1 MDRITFP
8 VVETKEHRLT
18 CKNGVKSFFYELTPP
33 DLYQMSRNETEA
45 FYNGI
50 AEYLNNLD
58 ENCFY
63 KFYGLGKR
71 NYLCTNKE
79 VDQGPRMVGM
89 GPSDRPLQ
97 TFFGAID
104 IYSDV
109 AIMDNYLCYNGKY
122 RRILSVAEFASG
134 SIGDGFMP
142 FGVDY
147 VLSVR
152 RIGKEK
158 SLKQMEKI
166 RTSHLGN
173 FFKAKRDI
181 ESEGAYQQA
190 ENLIGDLTVGS
201 ESLFEMEL
209 YFIVTGLSLEEL
221 NQKSDELI
229 DVMKSRGVKLF
240 VEGHSIKAMK
250 SGLGTIFSELIPGVT
265 PSFKFRPHTDKTS
278 HLKFLLPLQRSH
290 LMDSGVEFSDTT
302 DEKIFYDP
310 FAPELPNRNMLV
322 TGSSGGGKSVFVN
335 KIIHALIAKHPTV
348 ILDKGGSFRRLTLYH
363 GGVSLDGSF
372 NPLQFKDPLY
382 LMELILS
389 VVDKEKFGK
398 LERGK
403 LLRAIKSVLDSN
415 NAIDDFSQFLRQLES
430 HLPGISLYFEIVG
443 GLFVEKKIPAVSI
456 LYVDIDQYPKE
467 AIAPIIIFILE
478 YFKNIESKEKI
489 LVFDESWSFLK
500 EHADYIDECF
510 RTFRKTGALPIA
522 ISQGLNDF
530 AGSGGKLYSSIT
542 NNSFIKVFFPQEKID
557 DPEVTDFDHE
567 MIKTL
572 HFEKGSFS
580 ECYLKSADN
589 KIRKVL
595 RIYLS
600 PLELELFHTEAGED
614 SKFFDFFN
622 KHRPFLDSN
631 QEAINAY
638 VRLKHANF

>member
-134 SIGDGFMP
+134 SIGGGFVP
-142 FGVDY
+142 DGVDY
-147 VLSVR
+147 VLSIK
-152 RIGKEK
+152 RIGKE
-158 SLKQMEKI
+158 SGLKKMEMI

-190 ENLIGDLTVGS
+190 EDLISDLTLGT

-209 YFIVTGLSLEEL
+209 YFIVDGLSLDEL
-221 NQKSDELI
+221 NQKSDE
-229 DVMKSRGVKLF
+229 S
-240 VEGHSIKAMK
+240 
-250 SGLGTIFSELIPGVT
+250 
-265 PSFKFRPHTDKTS
+265 
-278 HLKFLLPLQRSH
+278 
-290 LMDSGVEFSDTT
+290 MDES
-302 DEKIFYDP
+302 IFYDP
-310 FAPELPNRNMLV
+310 FAANLPNRNMLV
-322 TGSSGGGKSVFVN
+322 TGSSGGGKSVFAN
-335 KIIHALIAKHPTV
+335 KIIHALIDKHPTV

-363 GGVSLDGSF
+363 GGVSLEGSF

-415 NAIDDFSQFLRQLES
+415 PLIDDFGSLLRQLES
-430 HLPGISLYFEIVG
+430 NLPGISLYFEVVG
-443 GLFVEKKIPAVSI
+443 GLFVEKKIPEVPI
-456 LYVDIDQYPKE
+456 LYVDVDEYPKE

-478 YFKNIESKEKI
+478 YFKNIGAKEKI
-489 LVFDESWSFLK
+489 LVFDEAWSFLK
-500 EHADYIDECF
+500 DHADYIDECF

-557 DPEVTDFDHE
+557 DPEVTEFDHE
-567 MIKTL
+567 MIKSL
-572 HFEKGSFS
+572 RFEKGSFS

-638 VRLKHANF
+638 VRLKNENF